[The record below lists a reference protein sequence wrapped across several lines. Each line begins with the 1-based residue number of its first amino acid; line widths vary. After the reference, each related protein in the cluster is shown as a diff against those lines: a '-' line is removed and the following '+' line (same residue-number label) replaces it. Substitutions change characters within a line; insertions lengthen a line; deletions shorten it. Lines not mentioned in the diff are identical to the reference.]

1 MNVGGYLLIPPRI
14 QTFFLACFL
23 APSVLSAAP
32 SLTIYNQNF
41 AVVRDSVPLDLQ
53 PGTNLIRFD
62 GCAAFLEPSS
72 VVLRDPAA
80 KHTFQILE
88 QNFRY
93 DSVSQDKLLELNE
106 GKVLSFEL
114 SSSEGGQVRREIVPG
129 KVVRSGPMPLIEMN
143 GNLRFGLPGQPL
155 FPALADNTILKPT
168 LVWLLRS
175 DAAARF
181 DGELSYVTGELQ
193 WEADYNLVL
202 PERGETLDLVGWI
215 TMDNQTGKSFENAR
229 IKLMAGDLNKIQ
241 RFPRRQVF
249 AAGFGG
255 GGGGGAPTVAEKSFD
270 EYHLYTLERPATLLD
285 HEKKQVEF
293 IRSAGVRSKALYV
306 YDGASMDPDQVWL
319 VQSLRTEPEYVIP
332 ENRKVWVFREFTN
345 SAANQLGISLPK
357 GTLRLYRRDSDGQLE
372 FTGEST
378 IKHTPRD
385 ESVRLFTGNSFDLV
399 GRRRQ
404 TDFKSH
410 LSGAGVDPVTGQ
422 PLVPSRSSEPPSMDE
437 SFEIT
442 LRNHKRETVQ
452 VRVVEHL
459 YRWSSWQIREP
470 SQAFVKTDAQT
481 IEFLAELKPDAE
493 QKINYTV
500 HYWW

>member
-1 MNVGGYLLIPPRI
+1 MNVGGHLLIPVRV
-14 QTFFLACFL
+14 QTFFWACFL
-23 APSVLSAAP
+23 APSVLAGAP

-41 AVVRDSVPLDLQ
+41 SVVRDSVPLDLQ

-80 KHTFQILE
+80 KHAFQILE

-93 DSVSQDKLLELNE
+93 DSVSQEKLLELNE
-106 GKVLSFEL
+106 GKVISFEL
-114 SSSEGGQVRREIVPG
+114 SSPESGQARREIVPG
-129 KVVRSGPMPLIEMN
+129 KIVRSGPMPLIEMN
-143 GNLRFGLPGQPL
+143 GSLRFGLPGQPL
-155 FPALADNTILKPT
+155 FPALGDNTILKPT
-168 LVWLLRS
+168 LVWLVRAA
-175 DAAARF
+175 AAARF
-181 DGELSYVTGELQ
+181 DAELSYVTGEMQ

-202 PERGETLDLVGWI
+202 PTQGETLDLVGWI

-229 IKLMAGDLNKIQ
+229 IKLMAGDVNKIQ
-241 RFPRRQVF
+241 RFPRRQVL
-249 AAGFGG
+249 AGGFGG
-255 GGGGGAPTVAEKSFD
+255 GGAQAPPVVEKSFD

-293 IRSAGVRSKALYV
+293 IRAGGVRSKALYV
-306 YDGASMDPDQVWL
+306 YDGASMEPDQPWPLQGV
-319 VQSLRTEPEYVIP
+319 RTEPEYGTQ
-332 ENRKVWVFREFTN
+332 ENLKVWVFREFTN
-345 SAANQLGISLPK
+345 SAANQLGVPLPK

-385 ESVRLFTGNSFDLV
+385 EPVRLFTGNSFDLV
-399 GRRRQ
+399 GRRRR

-410 LSGAGVDPVTGQ
+410 ISGVAVDPTTGLPVEPQ
-422 PLVPSRSSEPPSMDE
+422 KPIEPPSMDE

-442 LRNHKRETVQ
+442 VRNHKRETVR

-470 SQAFVKTDAQT
+470 SQPFQKADAQT
-481 IEFLAELKPDAE
+481 IEFLTELKPDAE
-493 QKINYTV
+493 QKISYTV